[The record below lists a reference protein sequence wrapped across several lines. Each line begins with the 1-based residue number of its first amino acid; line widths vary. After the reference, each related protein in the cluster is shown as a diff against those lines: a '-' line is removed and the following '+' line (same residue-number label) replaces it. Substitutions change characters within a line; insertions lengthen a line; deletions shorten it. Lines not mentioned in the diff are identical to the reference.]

1 MKAIFFTQVFEN
13 YAWREDG
20 SIGTGDDAYFKP
32 KGGDEY
38 VVRNVDKSEMPR
50 ILAEVRAKVE
60 VSNDYFQEFIVDIK
74 IVEDDFLTEYEL
86 NQLVFE
92 GRIEYSPKELE
103 MEFA

>member
-20 SIGTGDDAYFKP
+20 SIGTGADAYFKP

-38 VVRNVDKSEMPR
+38 VVKNVDKSEMLK
-50 ILAEVRAKVE
+50 ILEQVKAQVE
-60 VSNDYFQEFIVDIK
+60 VSNDYFRETVVDFML
-74 IVEDDFLTEYEL
+74 VEDDYLTEYERS
-86 NQLVFE
+86 QLEWDGCIV
-92 GRIEYSPKELE
+92 YSPKELE